1 MRVNK
6 KKMAAAGIS
15 VLLASGLL
23 VGSVEYASHTF
34 ALSKAAAAGNTKTV
48 TESVNTKAAKKA
60 DASKV
65 SKEETVYVTMDA
77 NGKKDEVI
85 VSDWLKN
92 AGINGKIS
100 DVSDLKDIQNTKGN
114 EKFTQDDSTLTWDAK
129 KNDIYYQGTSDKELP
144 VGMEISYKLDG
155 KEVSAKDLAGK
166 SGKFEMNIKYTNS
179 SKKKVTVDG
188 KETEIYTPFLMATGM
203 ILSTDKFQ
211 NIKVDNGEVV
221 SEGDNDIIMAYG
233 MPGLKDS
240 LDLAG
245 LDFGDDVTI
254 DTDKI
259 FCRYFFT
266 INDKITDTV
275 KITADVKDFEMGA
288 SYTVATASL
297 FKDIDFGDID
307 SLDDLDDKMDDL
319 KDAANK
325 LVDGADTLSDGL
337 KTLNSNIKKY
347 NKAIKTLN
355 KSVGTLNTGA
365 TKLKKGVGTYTK
377 SADKLFKGVIKY
389 SDGTKTFAQST
400 KKYTAGAKALVDG
413 AGKISSSAEQFP
425 ASYKQFNDSLTS
437 YVNGVNTLLAEENMT
452 KLSSGVNSLK
462 AGVESLDSGLTSAIS
477 GVDTINVVAKQLEGT
492 DAKTTALRE
501 SINTTKD
508 AMEDAVKNA
517 ATEQEKAT
525 YQAQVQLY
533 ESMLTYM
540 DSVQK
545 AGAGLDAATN
555 GKPDSEVADQNGKT
569 DLKLGLQ
576 TMEAATSKTSTETN
590 LYNGLSALQSSAK
603 TMSDSAATIRGY
615 KTPILE
621 ASGKI
626 NASVGTLTEAVKTL
640 YKSGTTLTANNK
652 KLNDA
657 ATTLTKSSKTV
668 KSGSKQ
674 LKANSGTV
682 RSGMS
687 TLAGGTKKLY
697 KATNT
702 LVTTTNKVA
711 KGVNKLDNGASKL
724 ASGTKEFK
732 EDGVDKLTDTMNS
745 ILDGVSDTK
754 DRAEAVNNAAANYKS
769 FSGISGEMDGS
780 VKFIMTTKEIKA
792 DDK

>member
-259 FCRYFFT
+259 
-266 INDKITDTV
+266 NDKITDTV

-492 DAKTTALRE
+492 DAKTKALRD

-508 AMEDAVKNA
+508 AMETAAKNA

-545 AGAGLDAATN
+545 AGVGLDAATN

-711 KGVNKLDNGASKL
+711 KGVNKLDNGTSKL

>member
-259 FCRYFFT
+259 
-266 INDKITDTV
+266 NDKITDTV

-477 GVDTINVVAKQLEGT
+477 GVDTINAAAKQLEGT
-492 DAKTTALRE
+492 DAKTKALRE

-508 AMEDAVKNA
+508 AMENAVKNA

-533 ESMLTYM
+533 ESMLNYM
-540 DSVQK
+540 DNVQK
-545 AGAGLDAATN
+545 AGVRLDAATN

>member
-259 FCRYFFT
+259 
-266 INDKITDTV
+266 NDKITDTV

-337 KTLNSNIKKY
+337 KTLNSNIRKY

-477 GVDTINVVAKQLEGT
+477 GVDTINAAAKQLEGT
-492 DAKTTALRE
+492 DAKTKALRE

-508 AMEDAVKNA
+508 AMENAVKNA

-533 ESMLTYM
+533 ESMLNYM
-540 DSVQK
+540 DNVQK

-555 GKPDSEVADQNGKT
+555 GKPDSEAADQKGKT

>member
-155 KEVSAKDLAGK
+155 KEVSAKDLASK

-254 DTDKI
+254 DTDK
-259 FCRYFFT
+259 

-492 DAKTTALRE
+492 DAKTKALRD

-508 AMEDAVKNA
+508 AMETAAKNA

-545 AGAGLDAATN
+545 AGVGLDAATN

>member
-259 FCRYFFT
+259 
-266 INDKITDTV
+266 NDKITDTV

-365 TKLKKGVGTYTK
+365 TKLNKGVGTYTK

-477 GVDTINVVAKQLEGT
+477 GVDKINAYAKQLEGT
-492 DAKTTALRE
+492 DAQTKALRDN
-501 SINTTKD
+501 INATKEK
-508 AMEDAVKNA
+508 MEKAAKNA

-540 DSVQK
+540 DNVQT
-545 AGAGLDAATN
+545 AGAGLDAVTN
-555 GKPDSEVADQNGKT
+555 GKPDSEAADQNGKT

>member
-259 FCRYFFT
+259 
-266 INDKITDTV
+266 NDKITDTV

-492 DAKTTALRE
+492 DAKTKALRDR
-501 SINTTKD
+501 INTTKD
-508 AMEDAVKNA
+508 AMEDAAKNA

-533 ESMLTYM
+533 ESMLNYM
-540 DSVQK
+540 DNVQK
-545 AGAGLDAATN
+545 AGVGLDAVTN

-702 LVTTTNKVA
+702 LVTTTNKVV

-792 DDK
+792 DD

>member
-77 NGKKDEVI
+77 NGKKDDVI

-92 AGINGKIS
+92 AGVNGKIS

-129 KNDIYYQGTSDKELP
+129 NKDIYYQGKSDKDLP
-144 VGMEISYKLDG
+144 VGIEISYKLDG

-221 SEGDNDIIMAYG
+221 SEGDNDIVMAYG

-245 LDFGDDVTI
+245 LDFGDDVTV
-254 DTDKI
+254 DTDK
-259 FCRYFFT
+259 

-365 TKLKKGVGTYTK
+365 TKLNKGVGTYTK

-477 GVDTINVVAKQLEGT
+477 GVDTINAVAKQLEGT
-492 DAKTTALRE
+492 DDDTKKLKDNLDKITEALDKKIEAGTITEEEKTQYALY
-501 SINTTKD
+501 TG
-508 AMEDAVKNA
+508 
-517 ATEQEKAT
+517 
-525 YQAQVQLY
+525 
-533 ESMLTYM
+533 MLTYM
-540 DSVQK
+540 DNVQK
-545 AGAGLDAATN
+545 AGAGLDAVTN
-555 GKPDSEVADQNGKT
+555 GKPDSEAADQNGKK

>member
-259 FCRYFFT
+259 
-266 INDKITDTV
+266 NDKITDTV

-492 DAKTTALRE
+492 DAKTKALRD

-508 AMEDAVKNA
+508 AMETAAKNA

-533 ESMLTYM
+533 ESMLNYM

-555 GKPDSEVADQNGKT
+555 GKPDSEAADQNGKT

>member
-259 FCRYFFT
+259 
-266 INDKITDTV
+266 NDKITDTV

-365 TKLKKGVGTYTK
+365 TKLNKGVGTYTK

-477 GVDTINVVAKQLEGT
+477 GVDTINAVAKQLEGT
-492 DAKTTALRE
+492 DAKTTALRD

-508 AMEDAVKNA
+508 AMVDAAKNA
-517 ATEQEKAT
+517 TTEQEKAT
-525 YQAQVQLY
+525 YQAQVQLC

-540 DSVQK
+540 NNVQK
-545 AGAGLDAATN
+545 AGVGLDAVTN
-555 GKPDSEVADQNGKT
+555 GKPDSEATDQNGKK

>member
-259 FCRYFFT
+259 
-266 INDKITDTV
+266 NDKITDTV

-462 AGVESLDSGLTSAIS
+462 AGVESLDSGLTAAIS
-477 GVDTINVVAKQLEGT
+477 GVDKINAAAKQLEGT
-492 DAKTTALRE
+492 DAQTKALRDN
-501 SINTTKD
+501 INATKEE
-508 AMEDAVKNA
+508 MEKAVKNA

-533 ESMLTYM
+533 EYMLNYM
-540 DSVQK
+540 DNVQT
-545 AGAGLDAATN
+545 AGAGLDAVTN
-555 GKPDSEVADQNGKT
+555 GKPDSEAADQNGKT

-674 LKANSGTV
+674 LKANSGAV

>member
-48 TESVNTKAAKKA
+48 TESVNTKAAKEA

-254 DTDKI
+254 DTDK
-259 FCRYFFT
+259 

-477 GVDTINVVAKQLEGT
+477 GVDTINAVAKQLEGT
-492 DAKTTALRE
+492 DAKTKALRD

-508 AMEDAVKNA
+508 AMETAAKNA

-545 AGAGLDAATN
+545 AGVGLDATTN

>member
-259 FCRYFFT
+259 
-266 INDKITDTV
+266 NDKITDTV

-452 KLSSGVNSLK
+452 KLSNGVNSLK

-477 GVDTINVVAKQLEGT
+477 GVDKINAAAKQLEGT
-492 DAKTTALRE
+492 DAQTKALRD
-501 SINTTKD
+501 SINTTKEK
-508 AMEDAVKNA
+508 METAVKNA

-533 ESMLTYM
+533 ESMLNYM
-540 DSVQK
+540 DNVQK

-555 GKPDSEVADQNGKT
+555 GKPDSEAADQNGKT

-792 DDK
+792 DD

>member
-259 FCRYFFT
+259 
-266 INDKITDTV
+266 NDKITDTV

-492 DAKTTALRE
+492 DAKTKALRD

-508 AMEDAVKNA
+508 AMETAAKNA

-545 AGAGLDAATN
+545 AGVGLDATTN

-576 TMEAATSKTSTETN
+576 TMEAATIKTSTETN

>member
-259 FCRYFFT
+259 
-266 INDKITDTV
+266 NDKITDTV

-365 TKLKKGVGTYTK
+365 TKLNKGVGTYTK

-477 GVDTINVVAKQLEGT
+477 GVDTINAVAKQLEGT
-492 DAKTTALRE
+492 DAKTTALRD
-501 SINTTKD
+501 SINTTKEK
-508 AMEDAVKNA
+508 METAAKNA

-525 YQAQVQLY
+525 YQAQVQLC

-540 DSVQK
+540 GNVQK
-545 AGAGLDAATN
+545 AGVGLDAVTN
-555 GKPDSEVADQNGKT
+555 GKPDSEATDQNGKK

-780 VKFIMTTKEIKA
+780 VKFIITTKEIKA

>member
-259 FCRYFFT
+259 
-266 INDKITDTV
+266 NDKITDTV

-477 GVDTINVVAKQLEGT
+477 GVDTINAVAKQLEGT

-508 AMEDAVKNA
+508 AMEDAAKNA

-533 ESMLTYM
+533 ASMLNYM
-540 DSVQK
+540 DNVQR

-555 GKPDSEVADQNGKT
+555 GKPDSEAADQNGKT

-702 LVTTTNKVA
+702 LVTTTNKVT

-792 DDK
+792 DD

>member
-259 FCRYFFT
+259 
-266 INDKITDTV
+266 NDKITDTV

-477 GVDTINVVAKQLEGT
+477 GVDTINAVAKQLEGT

-508 AMEDAVKNA
+508 AMEDAAKNA

-533 ESMLTYM
+533 ESMLNYM
-540 DSVQK
+540 DNVQR

-555 GKPDSEVADQNGKT
+555 GKPDSEAADQNGKT

-745 ILDGVSDTK
+745 ILDGVSATK

-792 DDK
+792 DD

>member
-259 FCRYFFT
+259 
-266 INDKITDTV
+266 NDKITDTV

-492 DAKTTALRE
+492 DAKTKALRK

-508 AMEDAVKNA
+508 AMEDAAKNA

-533 ESMLTYM
+533 ESMINYM
-540 DSVQK
+540 DNVQR
-545 AGAGLDAATN
+545 AGVGLDAATN

-792 DDK
+792 DD

>member
-129 KNDIYYQGTSDKELP
+129 KNDIYYQGTSDKKLP

-254 DTDKI
+254 DTDK
-259 FCRYFFT
+259 

-477 GVDTINVVAKQLEGT
+477 GVDTINAAAKQLEGT
-492 DAKTTALRE
+492 DAKTKALRE

-508 AMEDAVKNA
+508 AMENAVKNA

-533 ESMLTYM
+533 ESMLNYM
-540 DSVQK
+540 DNVQK
-545 AGAGLDAATN
+545 AGVRLDATTN
-555 GKPDSEVADQNGKT
+555 GKPDSEAADQKGKT

>member
-259 FCRYFFT
+259 
-266 INDKITDTV
+266 NDKITDTV

-477 GVDTINVVAKQLEGT
+477 GVDTINAVAKQLEGT
-492 DAKTTALRE
+492 DAKTNALRE
-501 SINTTKD
+501 SINTTKEK
-508 AMEDAVKNA
+508 METAAKNA

-533 ESMLTYM
+533 ESMLNYM
-540 DSVQK
+540 DNVQK
-545 AGAGLDAATN
+545 AGVGLDAATN
-555 GKPDSEVADQNGKT
+555 GKPDSEAADQNGKT

-754 DRAEAVNNAAANYKS
+754 DRAEVVNNAAANYKS

>member
-129 KNDIYYQGTSDKELP
+129 KNDIYYQGISDKELP

-254 DTDKI
+254 DTDK
-259 FCRYFFT
+259 

-477 GVDTINVVAKQLEGT
+477 GVDTINAAAKQLEGT
-492 DAKTTALRE
+492 DAKTKALRDG
-501 SINTTKD
+501 INTTKEK
-508 AMEDAVKNA
+508 METAVKNA

-545 AGAGLDAATN
+545 AGVGLDAATN

-615 KTPILE
+615 KAPILE

>member
-245 LDFGDDVTI
+245 LDFGDDITI
-254 DTDKI
+254 DTDK
-259 FCRYFFT
+259 

-492 DAKTTALRE
+492 DAKTKALRD

-508 AMEDAVKNA
+508 AMETAAKNA

-533 ESMLTYM
+533 ESMLNYM

-555 GKPDSEVADQNGKT
+555 GKPDSEAADQNGKT

>member
-254 DTDKI
+254 DTDK
-259 FCRYFFT
+259 

-732 EDGVDKLTDTMNS
+732 EDCVDKLTDTMNS

>member
-259 FCRYFFT
+259 
-266 INDKITDTV
+266 NDKITDTV

-477 GVDTINVVAKQLEGT
+477 GVDTINAVAKQLEGT

-555 GKPDSEVADQNGKT
+555 GKPDSEVADQNGKK

-711 KGVNKLDNGASKL
+711 KGVYKLDNGASKL

>member
-259 FCRYFFT
+259 
-266 INDKITDTV
+266 NDKITDTV

-400 KKYTAGAKALVDG
+400 KKYTAGAKALVYG

-452 KLSSGVNSLK
+452 KLSNGVNSLK

-477 GVDTINVVAKQLEGT
+477 GVDKINAAAKQLEGT
-492 DAKTTALRE
+492 DAQTKALRD
-501 SINTTKD
+501 SINTTKEK
-508 AMEDAVKNA
+508 METAVKNA

-533 ESMLTYM
+533 ESMLNYM
-540 DSVQK
+540 DNVQK

-555 GKPDSEVADQNGKT
+555 GKPDSEAADQNGKT

-792 DDK
+792 DD

>member
-259 FCRYFFT
+259 
-266 INDKITDTV
+266 NDKITDTV

-477 GVDTINVVAKQLEGT
+477 GVDTINAVAKQLEGT

-508 AMEDAVKNA
+508 AMEDAAKNA

-533 ESMLTYM
+533 ESMLNYM
-540 DSVQK
+540 DNVQR

-555 GKPDSEVADQNGKT
+555 GKPDSEAADQNGKT

-754 DRAEAVNNAAANYKS
+754 DRAEAVNSAAANYKS

-792 DDK
+792 DD

>member
-259 FCRYFFT
+259 
-266 INDKITDTV
+266 NDKITDTV

-452 KLSSGVNSLK
+452 KLSNGVNSLK

-477 GVDTINVVAKQLEGT
+477 GVDKINAAAKQLEGT
-492 DAKTTALRE
+492 DAQTKALRD
-501 SINTTKD
+501 SINTTKEK
-508 AMEDAVKNA
+508 METAVKNA

-533 ESMLTYM
+533 ESMLNYM
-540 DSVQK
+540 DNVQK

-555 GKPDSEVADQNGKT
+555 GKPDSEAADQNGKT

-780 VKFIMTTKEIKA
+780 VKFIFRTEAIGE
-792 DDK
+792 

>member
-259 FCRYFFT
+259 
-266 INDKITDTV
+266 NDKITDTV

-492 DAKTTALRE
+492 DAKTKALRD

-508 AMEDAVKNA
+508 AMETAAKNA

-555 GKPDSEVADQNGKT
+555 GKPDSEAADQNGKT

>member
-48 TESVNTKAAKKA
+48 TESVNTKAAKKV

-259 FCRYFFT
+259 
-266 INDKITDTV
+266 NDKITDTV

-365 TKLKKGVGTYTK
+365 TKLNKGVGTYTK

-413 AGKISSSAEQFP
+413 AGKISSSTEQFP

-462 AGVESLDSGLTSAIS
+462 AGVESLDSGLTAAIS
-477 GVDTINVVAKQLEGT
+477 GVDKINAAAKQLEGT
-492 DAKTTALRE
+492 DAQTKALRDN
-501 SINTTKD
+501 INATKEK
-508 AMEDAVKNA
+508 MEKAVKNA

-533 ESMLTYM
+533 ESMLNYM
-540 DSVQK
+540 DNVQR

-555 GKPDSEVADQNGKT
+555 GKPDSEAADQNGKT

-792 DDK
+792 DD

>member
-259 FCRYFFT
+259 
-266 INDKITDTV
+266 NDKITDTV

-377 SADKLFKGVIKY
+377 SADNLFKGVIKY

-477 GVDTINVVAKQLEGT
+477 GVDTINAVAKQLEGT
-492 DAKTTALRE
+492 DAKTKALRD

-508 AMEDAVKNA
+508 AMETAAKNA

-545 AGAGLDAATN
+545 AGVGLDATTN

>member
-259 FCRYFFT
+259 
-266 INDKITDTV
+266 NDKITDTV

-452 KLSSGVNSLK
+452 KLSNGVNSLK

-477 GVDTINVVAKQLEGT
+477 GVDKINAAAKQLEGT
-492 DAKTTALRE
+492 DAQTKALRD
-501 SINTTKD
+501 SINTTKEK
-508 AMEDAVKNA
+508 METAVKNA

-533 ESMLTYM
+533 ESMLNYM
-540 DSVQK
+540 DNVQK

-555 GKPDSEVADQNGKT
+555 GKPDSEAADQNGKT

-724 ASGTKEFK
+724 ASGTKEFN

-792 DDK
+792 DD

>member
-259 FCRYFFT
+259 
-266 INDKITDTV
+266 NDKITDTV

-492 DAKTTALRE
+492 DAKTKALRK

-508 AMEDAVKNA
+508 AMEDAAKNA

-533 ESMLTYM
+533 ESMLNYM
-540 DSVQK
+540 DNVQK
-545 AGAGLDAATN
+545 AGVGLDAVTN

-626 NASVGTLTEAVKTL
+626 NASVDTLTEAVKTL

-732 EDGVDKLTDTMNS
+732 KDGVDKLTDTMNS

-792 DDK
+792 DD

>member
-233 MPGLKDS
+233 MPGLKES

-254 DTDKI
+254 DTDK
-259 FCRYFFT
+259 

-477 GVDTINVVAKQLEGT
+477 GVDTINAVAKQLEGT

-540 DSVQK
+540 DNVQK
-545 AGAGLDAATN
+545 AGVRLDATTN
-555 GKPDSEVADQNGKT
+555 GKPDSEAADQKGKT

>member
-259 FCRYFFT
+259 
-266 INDKITDTV
+266 NDKITDTV

-477 GVDTINVVAKQLEGT
+477 GVDTINAVAKQLEGT

-555 GKPDSEVADQNGKT
+555 GKPDSEVADQNGKK

>member
-254 DTDKI
+254 DTDK
-259 FCRYFFT
+259 

-792 DDK
+792 DD

>member
-259 FCRYFFT
+259 
-266 INDKITDTV
+266 NDKITDTV

-477 GVDTINVVAKQLEGT
+477 GVDTINAVAKQLEGT

-508 AMEDAVKNA
+508 AMEDAAKNA

-533 ESMLTYM
+533 ESMLNYM
-540 DSVQK
+540 DNVQR

-555 GKPDSEVADQNGKT
+555 GKPDSEAADQNGKT

-603 TMSDSAATIRGY
+603 TMFDSAATIRGY

-792 DDK
+792 DD

>member
-259 FCRYFFT
+259 
-266 INDKITDTV
+266 NDKITDTV

-477 GVDTINVVAKQLEGT
+477 GVDKINAAAKQLEGT

-508 AMEDAVKNA
+508 AMEDAAKNA

-533 ESMLTYM
+533 ESMLNYM
-540 DSVQK
+540 DNVQR

-555 GKPDSEVADQNGKT
+555 GKPDSEAADQNGKT

-792 DDK
+792 DD

>member
-259 FCRYFFT
+259 
-266 INDKITDTV
+266 NDKITDTV

-492 DAKTTALRE
+492 DAKTKALRK

-508 AMEDAVKNA
+508 AMEDAAKNA

-533 ESMLTYM
+533 ESMLNYM
-540 DSVQK
+540 DNVQK
-545 AGAGLDAATN
+545 AGVGLDAVTN
-555 GKPDSEVADQNGKT
+555 GKPDSEAADQNGKT

-792 DDK
+792 DD